1 MSMFCVQILE
11 FADSYCSNEYRIS
24 GDLSAQADK
33 TSQLRMTT
41 DISFNGTTI
50 KNLQVM
56 DQITWSSS
64 DDSIASVDSNGAVT
78 VHTCGK
84 VTITASDSAGHK
96 VETTLEGKHNWDNG
110 KVTKKATASTK
121 GEKVY
126 TCQNCHLTRTEEIPP
141 LTTDTPG

>member
-1 MSMFCVQILE
+1 
-11 FADSYCSNEYRIS
+11 
-24 GDLSAQADK
+24 
-33 TSQLRMTT
+33 
-41 DISFNGTTI
+41 
-50 KNLQVM
+50 M

-110 KVTKKATASTK
+110 KVTKR
-121 GEKVY
+121 
-126 TCQNCHLTRTEEIPP
+126 QLHLPKERRYI
-141 LTTDTPG
+141 LARIVI